1 MEEVNTVT
9 NITSENVDFSMF
21 ALFMSADLV
30 VKSVILI
37 LIFASIYSWSIIVS
51 KLMRLRKLKQ
61 MEKEFDE
68 ILKVGD
74 IIYVALAMLAL
85 NALAEVIN
93 ESMLY
98 VKILGASYLIF
109 IGYQQF
115 RSKGISFEPSS
126 QKSSVIKLL
135 IAGFVVGVTNP
146 KTIIFYLSFLPI
158 FIDLNNLTLNTE
170 VQVIVAIGLTVFF
183 VLSLANILGVR
194 LRSYIENPD
203 SIRRI
208 NQVTGVTMILVGVF
222 VALY

>member
-1 MEEVNTVT
+1 M
-9 NITSENVDFSMF
+9 DFLTLLSLMIATFVYAISPGPGLF
-21 ALFMSADLV
+21 AVLAISTRFGPIPAIWV
-30 VKSVILI
+30 
-37 LIFASIYSWSIIVS
+37 SIGHT
-51 KLMRLRKLKQ
+51 
-61 MEKEFDE
+61 
-68 ILKVGD
+68 VGD

-85 NALAEVIN
+85 NALADLIN

-126 QKSSVIKLL
+126 KKSSVIKLL

-183 VLSLANILGVR
+183 VLSLSNILGVR

-222 VALY
+222 VVLY

>member
-1 MEEVNTVT
+1 MDLLTLLSLMIATFVYA
-9 NITSENVDFSMF
+9 ISPGPGLF
-21 ALFMSADLV
+21 AVLAISTRFGPVPAIWV
-30 VKSVILI
+30 
-37 LIFASIYSWSIIVS
+37 SIGHT
-51 KLMRLRKLKQ
+51 
-61 MEKEFDE
+61 
-68 ILKVGD
+68 VGD

-126 QKSSVIKLL
+126 KKSSVIKLL

>member
-1 MEEVNTVT
+1 MDLLTLLSLMIATFVYA
-9 NITSENVDFSMF
+9 ISPGPGLF
-21 ALFMSADLV
+21 AVLAISTRFGPIPAIWV
-30 VKSVILI
+30 
-37 LIFASIYSWSIIVS
+37 SIGHT
-51 KLMRLRKLKQ
+51 
-61 MEKEFDE
+61 
-68 ILKVGD
+68 VGD

-126 QKSSVIKLL
+126 KKSSVIKLL

-208 NQVTGVTMILVGVF
+208 NQVTGVTIILAGVF

>member
-1 MEEVNTVT
+1 M
-9 NITSENVDFSMF
+9 DFLTLLSLMIATFVYAISPGPGLF
-21 ALFMSADLV
+21 AVLAISTRFGPIPAIWV
-30 VKSVILI
+30 
-37 LIFASIYSWSIIVS
+37 SIGHT
-51 KLMRLRKLKQ
+51 
-61 MEKEFDE
+61 
-68 ILKVGD
+68 VGD

-85 NALAEVIN
+85 NALADLIN

-126 QKSSVIKLL
+126 KKSSVIKLL

-222 VALY
+222 VAIY

>member
-1 MEEVNTVT
+1 MDLLTLLSLMIATFVYA
-9 NITSENVDFSMF
+9 ISPGPGLF
-21 ALFMSADLV
+21 AVLAISTRFGPIPAIWV
-30 VKSVILI
+30 
-37 LIFASIYSWSIIVS
+37 SIGHT
-51 KLMRLRKLKQ
+51 
-61 MEKEFDE
+61 
-68 ILKVGD
+68 VGD

-85 NALAEVIN
+85 NALAELIN

-126 QKSSVIKLL
+126 KKSSVIKLL

-194 LRSYIENPD
+194 LRSYIENPE

>member
-1 MEEVNTVT
+1 M
-9 NITSENVDFSMF
+9 DFLTLLSLMIATFVYAISPGPGLF
-21 ALFMSADLV
+21 AVLAISTRFGPIPAIWV
-30 VKSVILI
+30 
-37 LIFASIYSWSIIVS
+37 SIGHT
-51 KLMRLRKLKQ
+51 
-61 MEKEFDE
+61 
-68 ILKVGD
+68 VGD

-85 NALAEVIN
+85 NALADLIN

-115 RSKGISFEPSS
+115 RSQGISFEPSS
-126 QKSSVIKLL
+126 KKSSVIKLL

>member
-1 MEEVNTVT
+1 MDLLTLLSLMIATFVYA
-9 NITSENVDFSMF
+9 ISPGPGLF
-21 ALFMSADLV
+21 AVLAISTRFGPIPAIWV
-30 VKSVILI
+30 
-37 LIFASIYSWSIIVS
+37 SIGHT
-51 KLMRLRKLKQ
+51 
-61 MEKEFDE
+61 
-68 ILKVGD
+68 VGD

-85 NALAEVIN
+85 NALADLIN

-126 QKSSVIKLL
+126 KKSSVIKLL

-208 NQVTGVTMILVGVF
+208 NQVTGVTMILVGFF

>member
-1 MEEVNTVT
+1 MDLLTLLSLMIATFVYA
-9 NITSENVDFSMF
+9 ISPGPGLF
-21 ALFMSADLV
+21 AVLAISTRFGPIPAIWV
-30 VKSVILI
+30 
-37 LIFASIYSWSIIVS
+37 SIGHT
-51 KLMRLRKLKQ
+51 
-61 MEKEFDE
+61 
-68 ILKVGD
+68 VGD

-85 NALAEVIN
+85 NALAELIH

-126 QKSSVIKLL
+126 KKSSVIKLL

>member
-1 MEEVNTVT
+1 MDLLTLLSLMIATFVYA
-9 NITSENVDFSMF
+9 ISPGPGLF
-21 ALFMSADLV
+21 AVLAISTRFGPIPAIWV
-30 VKSVILI
+30 
-37 LIFASIYSWSIIVS
+37 SIGHT
-51 KLMRLRKLKQ
+51 
-61 MEKEFDE
+61 
-68 ILKVGD
+68 VGD

>member
-1 MEEVNTVT
+1 MIATFVYA
-9 NITSENVDFSMF
+9 ISPGPGLF
-21 ALFMSADLV
+21 AVLAISTRFGPIPAIWV
-30 VKSVILI
+30 
-37 LIFASIYSWSIIVS
+37 SIGHT
-51 KLMRLRKLKQ
+51 
-61 MEKEFDE
+61 
-68 ILKVGD
+68 VGD

-126 QKSSVIKLL
+126 KKSSVIKLL

-194 LRSYIENPD
+194 LRRYIENPD

>member
-1 MEEVNTVT
+1 MDLLTLLSLMIATFVYA
-9 NITSENVDFSMF
+9 ISPGPGLF
-21 ALFMSADLV
+21 AVLAISTRFGPIPAIWV
-30 VKSVILI
+30 
-37 LIFASIYSWSIIVS
+37 SIGHT
-51 KLMRLRKLKQ
+51 
-61 MEKEFDE
+61 
-68 ILKVGD
+68 VGD

-115 RSKGISFEPSS
+115 RSKGIRFEPSS
-126 QKSSVIKLL
+126 KKSSVIKLL

>member
-1 MEEVNTVT
+1 M
-9 NITSENVDFSMF
+9 DFLTLLSLMIATFVYAISPGPGLF
-21 ALFMSADLV
+21 AVLAISTRFVPIPAIWV
-30 VKSVILI
+30 
-37 LIFASIYSWSIIVS
+37 SIGHT
-51 KLMRLRKLKQ
+51 
-61 MEKEFDE
+61 
-68 ILKVGD
+68 VGD

-85 NALAEVIN
+85 NALADLIN

-126 QKSSVIKLL
+126 KKSSVIKLL

>member
-1 MEEVNTVT
+1 MDLLTLLSLMIATFVYAISPGPGLFTVLAIST
-9 NITSENVDFSMF
+9 RFGPIPAIWV
-21 ALFMSADLV
+21 
-30 VKSVILI
+30 
-37 LIFASIYSWSIIVS
+37 SIGHT
-51 KLMRLRKLKQ
+51 
-61 MEKEFDE
+61 
-68 ILKVGD
+68 VGD

-126 QKSSVIKLL
+126 KKSSVIKLL

>member
-1 MEEVNTVT
+1 M
-9 NITSENVDFSMF
+9 DFLTLLSLMIATFVYAISPGPGLF
-21 ALFMSADLV
+21 AVLAISTRFGPIPAIWV
-30 VKSVILI
+30 
-37 LIFASIYSWSIIVS
+37 SIGHT
-51 KLMRLRKLKQ
+51 
-61 MEKEFDE
+61 
-68 ILKVGD
+68 VGD

-85 NALAEVIN
+85 NALADLIN

-109 IGYQQF
+109 IGYQQC

-126 QKSSVIKLL
+126 KKSSVIKLL

>member
-1 MEEVNTVT
+1 MDLLTLLSLMIATFVYA
-9 NITSENVDFSMF
+9 ISPGPGLF
-21 ALFMSADLV
+21 AVLAISTRFGPIPAIWV
-30 VKSVILI
+30 
-37 LIFASIYSWSIIVS
+37 SIGHT
-51 KLMRLRKLKQ
+51 
-61 MEKEFDE
+61 
-68 ILKVGD
+68 VGD

-126 QKSSVIKLL
+126 KKSSVIKLL

-170 VQVIVAIGLTVFF
+170 VQVILAIGLTVFF

>member
-1 MEEVNTVT
+1 M
-9 NITSENVDFSMF
+9 DFLTLLSLMIATFVYAISPGPGLF
-21 ALFMSADLV
+21 AVLAISTRFGPIPA
-30 VKSVILI
+30 IW
-37 LIFASIYSWSIIVS
+37 FSIGHT
-51 KLMRLRKLKQ
+51 
-61 MEKEFDE
+61 
-68 ILKVGD
+68 VGD

-85 NALAEVIN
+85 NALADLIN

-126 QKSSVIKLL
+126 KKSSVIKLL

>member
-1 MEEVNTVT
+1 MDLLTLLSLMIATFVYA
-9 NITSENVDFSMF
+9 ISPGPGLF
-21 ALFMSADLV
+21 AVLAISTRFGPIPAIWV
-30 VKSVILI
+30 
-37 LIFASIYSWSIIVS
+37 SIGHT
-51 KLMRLRKLKQ
+51 
-61 MEKEFDE
+61 
-68 ILKVGD
+68 VGD

-126 QKSSVIKLL
+126 KKSSVIKLL

-203 SIRRI
+203 SIRRV

>member
-1 MEEVNTVT
+1 MDLLTLLSLMIATFVYA
-9 NITSENVDFSMF
+9 ISPGPGLF
-21 ALFMSADLV
+21 AVLAISTRFGPIPAIWV
-30 VKSVILI
+30 
-37 LIFASIYSWSIIVS
+37 SIGHT
-51 KLMRLRKLKQ
+51 
-61 MEKEFDE
+61 
-68 ILKVGD
+68 VGD

-126 QKSSVIKLL
+126 KKSSVIKLL

-170 VQVIVAIGLTVFF
+170 VQVIVAIGIDCFF
-183 VLSLANILGVR
+183 CFEFGKYFR
-194 LRSYIENPD
+194 C
-203 SIRRI
+203 
-208 NQVTGVTMILVGVF
+208 
-222 VALY
+222 